1 IKIYDVLFF
10 SDVVIIW
17 YLSKKYKE
25 ELSTVLF
32 KNAKVF
38 TVALS
43 LCLLAGNFFLA
54 EMERPQLFTR
64 AFDREYLVK
73 NIGLFNYHVYD
84 VFVHSKV
91 KTQRVLE
98 IGNELPTI
106 QKYIEEEI
114 RSDQTSDLFGI
125 AEDKNVLFISE
136 ES

>member
-1 IKIYDVLFF
+1 FFFSSSRRHTRSKRDWSSDVCSSDLFTDFITIPQLFQTSNIADLGSSILSLVKIYDVFF
-10 SDVVIIW
+10 FADVVIIW

-84 VFVHSKV
+84 V
-91 KTQRVLE
+91 
-98 IGNELPTI
+98 
-106 QKYIEEEI
+106 
-114 RSDQTSDLFGI
+114 
-125 AEDKNVLFISE
+125 
-136 ES
+136 